1 VQPDKQR
8 IPVTKGKEKAVL
20 GRSVLT
26 DCFGSLPSPGRGA
39 ATLRRCRDS
48 NRLAPSEH
56 DDEPSAVEPTLARS
70 FGSGEDRLLLYR
82 SRNPVERPGAH
93 GFDPDSDS
101 YRGTSGGLAVW
112 DPRKHSSRPLQE
124 QAQGSIGPRKLA
136 TAALR
141 HELRQRNKAL
151 RPTVASGVGT
161 VVRKPPTDQP
171 QRLETARRQRPP
183 VTVGQL
189 LTREKASKGRA

>member
-1 VQPDKQR
+1 MH
-8 IPVTKGKEKAVL
+8 
-20 GRSVLT
+20 
-26 DCFGSLPSPGRGA
+26 
-39 ATLRRCRDS
+39 RCRDS
-48 NRLAPSEH
+48 TRLAPSEH
-56 DDEPSAVEPTLARS
+56 GGEPSAVGPTLAGS
-70 FGSGEDRLLLYR
+70 FGSGEDRSLLYR
-82 SRNPVERPGAH
+82 GRNPVERPGAH

-112 DPRKHSSRPLQE
+112 DMRKHSSRPFQE
-124 QAQGSIGPRKLA
+124 QAQGSIGPRRLA

-141 HELRQRNKAL
+141 QELRQRNKAL
-151 RPTVASGVGT
+151 RPTVASGAGT

-183 VTVGQL
+183 VTAGQL